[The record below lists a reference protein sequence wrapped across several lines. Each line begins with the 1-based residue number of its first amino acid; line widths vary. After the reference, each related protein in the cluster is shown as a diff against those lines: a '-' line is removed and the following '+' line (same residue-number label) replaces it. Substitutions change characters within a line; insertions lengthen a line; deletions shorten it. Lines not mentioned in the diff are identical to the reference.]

1 MAKLNRT
8 CGICRKK
15 YSYCP
20 SCAADANKPT
30 WLAIFCCENCRDL
43 YNVINDYE
51 YKHLTKKEAL
61 DKLNNLDLS
70 NVEALPGSLKQV
82 FDEILKQEKEELFVE
97 SSNIEEAI
105 EVVEEKIIEKEIV
118 VEEQPK
124 VRKRSNNK
132 KTIVNNNLIK
142 DK

>member
-43 YNVINDYE
+43 YNVINDYR
-51 YKHLTKKEAL
+51 YKSLSKEDAL
-61 DKLNNLDLS
+61 KKLNILDLS
-70 NVEALPGSLKQV
+70 CRGELPENFKQTL
-82 FDEILKQEKEELFVE
+82 DEIFYKEC
-97 SSNIEEAI
+97 NIEEI
-105 EVVEEKIIEKEIV
+105 TEEPIKQEEHTIKNEDVVEERK
-118 VEEQPK
+118 PK
-124 VRKRSNNK
+124 SRKRNYTKRTTVINE
-132 KTIVNNNLIK
+132 LIE